1 MADDERSDI
10 ELLKAWRAG
19 SQTAA
24 NALYRRFKDPL
35 TRFFAAKVK
44 PQDVDELIQL
54 TWEALIKNQQRPGE
68 AERQIDSVRAYVR
81 GIARHVVFGYYRKHT
96 DKHEFD
102 PEVDNIAAIAP
113 SVSQQLSLRRNV
125 KRLELAME
133 SLPIDFQLVAE
144 ASMIEGFTGPE
155 IAEMYDLPEGTVR
168 SRLRRAKEQIDEL
181 MRRWEIR
188 LGPAAE

>member
-1 MADDERSDI
+1 MADDAQTDS
-10 ELLKAWRAG
+10 ELLKAWQAG
-19 SQTAA
+19 SQAAA

-35 TRFFAAKVK
+35 TRFFASKVK
-44 PQDVDELIQL
+44 PQDVDELIQQ

-81 GIARHVVFGYYRKHT
+81 GIARHVAFAYYRKHGA
-96 DKHEFD
+96 KQEFD
-102 PEVDNIAAIAP
+102 PEVDNLAAIAP
-113 SVSQQLSLRRNV
+113 SISQQLSLRRNV

-133 SLPIDFQLVAE
+133 SLPVDFQIVAE
-144 ASMIEGFTGPE
+144 AAMIEGFTGPE
-155 IAEMYDLPEGTVR
+155 IAEMYDLPQGTVR

-188 LGPAAE
+188 MGPGE